1 MKRSSV
7 LLSTLVLGA
16 ASCTQPAPRDRGT
29 SHHTSSDPGRME
41 MANTGDPDSDF
52 LRAMIPH
59 HQGAIDMARQ
69 ELAAGTDPKVR
80 QLAKDVIAA
89 QRAEIQQMEAWL
101 KEREKALAE
110 EKK

>member
-1 MKRSSV
+1 MTRTSAI
-7 LLSTLVLGA
+7 LSLVVLGA
-16 ASCTQPAPRDRGT
+16 AGCTPPAPSDRGT

-80 QLAKDVIAA
+80 QLAKEVIAA
-89 QRAEIQQMEAWL
+89 QQAEISQMEAWL
-101 KEREKALAE
+101 EERQKASAE
-110 EKK
+110 RKK